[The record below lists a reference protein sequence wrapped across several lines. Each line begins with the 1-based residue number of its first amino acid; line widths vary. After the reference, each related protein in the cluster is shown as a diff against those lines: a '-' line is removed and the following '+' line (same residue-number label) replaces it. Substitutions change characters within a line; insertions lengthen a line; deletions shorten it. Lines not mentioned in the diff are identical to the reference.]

1 MRRVLTGLI
10 LILTSVISTAQTD
23 HPNFQALIDKAPTD
37 SQKLVVYRKI
47 FDYYKNSNNDSSR
60 IYLEQALKLF
70 TEHNY
75 LPGRASALGMLC
87 GVYDETGRT
96 VEAQDAGEQ
105 AIVLYTKMKNEAG
118 VAKSHNALG
127 VVEGRKGKFEQAVA
141 HFLKALSYFE
151 KVNDTANLINTY
163 IKLGAANDF
172 IGNNDLATR
181 YLHKA
186 LSLAL
191 HSRETGNTVY
201 IYNNMGVRYA
211 KIERWDS
218 AMYYFQKSL
227 ELSQKP
233 EYAVIRLQP
242 LMNIGRVYA
251 EHNENK
257 KALEYY
263 NEALAIAKAKN
274 MKEEE
279 ARILQYIGQAYFGS
293 DVDKATDAMS
303 QAYVLAKSVD
313 NKLLRSQIL
322 TSLAHLADTN
332 GDYKNEV
339 AYLKKE
345 RELHDSLFTMDKMK
359 EIANLQAQ
367 YELNKS
373 NTQLDALRKSEQR
386 NLQKKNYIITI
397 ALVLAITLITLLFF
411 FAKSRRLNKELAGRE
426 QELTRLNDLKDRLFS
441 IVGHDLRG
449 PIGNIPVLLD
459 IYRNPATPESEKEF
473 ILDSLD
479 ENSQASIETL
489 DKLLNWGKL
498 QIKGVTLQQSVFNV
512 TDVLNNNLKLLKV
525 TADNKNITIQ
535 NKVPVETQVYTDE
548 NHFKF
553 VVRNLLSNAIK
564 YTRTGGNIEIGAE
577 QNNGDGRIIF
587 SVKDNGIGIDPE
599 RQKHIFE
606 PYNFSTVGTSD
617 EVGNSIGL
625 MLCREFIK
633 QNGGDIWLKSEKGQ
647 GTTFYFSVM
656 GNKPAAVLN

>member
-23 HPNFQALIDKAPTD
+23 HPNFQALINNAATD
-37 SQKLVVYRKI
+37 TQKLIAYRQI
-47 FDYYKNSNNDSSR
+47 FDYFKNSNEDSAKV
-60 IYLEQALKLF
+60 YLEQGLQRF
-70 TEHNY
+70 TDRNY
-75 LPGRASALGMLC
+75 LPGKASMLGMLC
-87 GVYDETGRT
+87 GVYDQIGFAVR
-96 VEAQDAGEQ
+96 AQEAGEQ
-105 AIVLYTKMKNEAG
+105 ALAIYTSMHNEPG
-118 VAKSHNALG
+118 IAKAHNALG
-127 VVEGRKGKFEQAVA
+127 VVEGRRGQFQPAVG
-141 HFLKALSYFE
+141 HFLKALQYFE
-151 KVNDTANLINTY
+151 RVNDTPNLISTY
-163 IKLGAANDF
+163 IKLGTANDF
-172 IGNNDLATR
+172 SGNNNQAKA

-186 LSLAL
+186 LDLAI
-191 HSRETGNTVY
+191 HTKKTGNTAY
-201 IYNNMGVRYA
+201 LYNNMGVQFA
-211 KIERWDS
+211 KENNYDS
-218 AMYYFQKSL
+218 ALYYFQKSL
-227 ELSQKP
+227 DLAKSPEL
-233 EYAVIRLQP
+233 EEIRLQP
-242 LMNIGRVYA
+242 LMNIGRIYA
-251 EHNENK
+251 EQNNHK

-263 NEALAIAKAKN
+263 NRSLAIAKEKN
-274 MKEEE
+274 LKEEQ
-279 ARILQYIGQAYFGS
+279 ARVLQYVAQSYFGS
-293 DVDKATDAMS
+293 DVDKATDALA
-303 QAYVLAKSVD
+303 QAYVLAKSID
-313 NKLLRSQIL
+313 NKLLRSEVL
-322 TSLAHLADTN
+322 NSLAHLADTN
-332 GDYKNEV
+332 GDYKDEV
-339 AYLKKE
+339 AYLRKA
-345 RELHDSLFTMDKMK
+345 RELHDSIFTMDKMK

-386 NLQKKNYIITI
+386 NLQKKNYIIVI

-411 FAKSRRLNKELAGRE
+411 FAKSRKLNKELAGRE
-426 QELTRLNDLKDRLFS
+426 QELKRLNDLKDRLFS

-535 NKVPVETQVYTDE
+535 NKVPVQTQIYTDE

-577 QNNGDGRIIF
+577 QNDGRIIF

-656 GNKPAAVLN
+656 GNKPVAALN